1 MIITITGK
9 PCSGKG
15 TVSKIF
21 CQKYNFEYI
30 CTGDMFRELAKS
42 YGYEDVL
49 EFQKDEV
56 CKNADKIVDDKT
68 TELGKTSIDK
78 NIVVDS
84 RLAWHFIPAS
94 YKVFIDINWKTA
106 GKRLLK
112 ANRQN
117 EQAKDL
123 KSAVKKLKDR
133 WQEENS
139 RYLELYQTNNKTR
152 KNYNL
157 VVSSKN
163 KTPEEI
169 ADIIYKNYTK
179 HMQKK

>member
-56 CKNADKIVDDKT
+56 CKNADKIQ
-68 TELGKTSIDK
+68 SIPIYFLFAIK
-78 NIVVDS
+78 I
-84 RLAWHFIPAS
+84 
-94 YKVFIDINWKTA
+94 
-106 GKRLLK
+106 
-112 ANRQN
+112 
-117 EQAKDL
+117 
-123 KSAVKKLKDR
+123 
-133 WQEENS
+133 
-139 RYLELYQTNNKTR
+139 
-152 KNYNL
+152 
-157 VVSSKN
+157 VSSFGLSFVSVGDC
-163 KTPEEI
+163 EI
-169 ADIIYKNYTK
+169 
-179 HMQKK
+179 